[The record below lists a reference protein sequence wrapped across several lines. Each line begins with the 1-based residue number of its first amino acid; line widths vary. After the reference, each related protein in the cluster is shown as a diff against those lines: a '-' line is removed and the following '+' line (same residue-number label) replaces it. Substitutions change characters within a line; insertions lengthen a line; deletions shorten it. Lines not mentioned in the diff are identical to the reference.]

1 MTNEEELV
9 HALALQQIPQIGPVQ
24 ARILIE
30 HFHYFSSIFSSSKG
44 VLENIPGIGSIRAK
58 NILGFNDF
66 SSIHEQISSLKKW
79 QIEPLIYTSPHYPYR
94 LKHCDDA
101 PIVLYFR
108 GNTDLNHNRIIAIVG
123 TRKPTEQGRQLVKSF
138 LQEMISI
145 SPLVVSGLAYGIDY
159 QVHRVAVDLGLPTIG
174 VMANGLHTIYPGIH
188 SDLAREMIGNGGLLT
203 EFTLGTKP
211 DKQNFPKRNRLVAG
225 MSDAVLVM
233 ETDSKGGSMI
243 TAEIAVSYNRDVFA
257 VPGRVNDIQSRG
269 CHDLIRENKAR
280 LTVSAHDIL
289 AYMNWKQDVKPEP
302 VQAPLLFAE
311 RSDAESTLIRSLQ
324 EYGTMHIDR
333 LMVISGLPPR
343 DFHQAIL
350 NLELE
355 GICKRF
361 SGSHFTLLS

>member
-1 MTNEEELV
+1 MTNKEELV

-30 HFHYFSSIFSSSKG
+30 HFHHFSSIFSSSKG

-174 VMANGLHTIYPGIH
+174 VMANGLHTIYPW
-188 SDLAREMIGNGGLLT
+188 SSGG
-203 EFTLGTKP
+203 FGTKYANP
-211 DKQNFPKRNRLVAG
+211 
-225 MSDAVLVM
+225 
-233 ETDSKGGSMI
+233 
-243 TAEIAVSYNRDVFA
+243 
-257 VPGRVNDIQSRG
+257 
-269 CHDLIRENKAR
+269 
-280 LTVSAHDIL
+280 
-289 AYMNWKQDVKPEP
+289 
-302 VQAPLLFAE
+302 
-311 RSDAESTLIRSLQ
+311 STLPAGSADGIAFSPSGSNVGLSVNSTPFVSIYPWSSGG
-324 EYGTMHIDR
+324 YGTKYANPTT
-333 LMVISGLPPR
+333 LPTSVG
-343 DFHQAIL
+343 QAIA
-350 NLELE
+350 
-355 GICKRF
+355 
-361 SGSHFTLLS
+361 FTALAA